1 MGIALVAFPW
11 VPQSSPTH
19 GAEQPPIPRQ
29 DKPSVLP
36 SIPAL
41 DLNGSD
47 PSQGRGLQ
55 HRTETPP
62 LPSPPSIQQKPFSI
76 SFLCFLF
83 SFSPLSFPPKS
94 PLRLRQRVGAKGR
107 EEEEGS
113 ESKTEV
119 RCGFFWL
126 FFGLFFGEGGDDDDD
141 TRLDASPDVH
151 QPEIGPSWAALRRS
165 PRAPQRSPALNIAAH
180 TRTFLFLW
188 VPNFIF
194 FFPW

>member
-1 MGIALVAFPW
+1 MAA
-11 VPQSSPTH
+11 TH
-19 GAEQPPIPRQ
+19 PRAGGC
-29 DKPSVLP
+29 S
-36 SIPAL
+36 
-41 DLNGSD
+41 
-47 PSQGRGLQ
+47 
-55 HRTETPP
+55 TEPRP
-62 LPSPPSIQQKPFSI
+62 PPSLPPQHSTEAFFHLIFML
-76 SFLCFLF
+76 FF

-119 RCGFFWL
+119 RCGFFCCCCL
-126 FFGLFFGEGGDDDDD
+126 AYFLGRGGDDDDD

-180 TRTFLFLW
+180 TRTFLLLW